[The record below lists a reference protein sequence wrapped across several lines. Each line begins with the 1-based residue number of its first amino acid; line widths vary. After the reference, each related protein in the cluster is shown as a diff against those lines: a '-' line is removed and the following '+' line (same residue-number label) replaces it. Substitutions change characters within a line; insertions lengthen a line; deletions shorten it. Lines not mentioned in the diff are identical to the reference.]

1 MTLDNNLSKIDLLD
15 GTINLFVSEK
25 FNVIKKR
32 VNIEVN
38 KNIKK
43 ILKTLKNI
51 KIRFN
56 LI

>member
-32 VNIEVN
+32 IDTIEITFLKINIQC
-38 KNIKK
+38 
-43 ILKTLKNI
+43 
-51 KIRFN
+51 
-56 LI
+56 